1 MEAVV
6 GRRGA
11 EARAVVEDRE
21 GEADRQ
27 EAAEG
32 HSQGRDGAAAEASPG
47 WKPWKLNVTQF

>member
-1 MEAVV
+1 MEAVA
-6 GRRGA
+6 GRRGV

-21 GEADRQ
+21 EEAGRQ
-27 EAAEG
+27 EAGGG